1 MEDSLNKRY
10 IVKLASSFVSGIVNA
25 SILAMVPTALGPVA
39 FGNFTYLTQ
48 FFTQVLAFLDAG
60 TSTALFTRL
69 SARKSNQQ
77 LLVFYFIISLII
89 FLLVNF
95 SVLFI
100 KVFDISHYFGDSVSL
115 FEIYLAALLCFS
127 IWLSQVF
134 IKISDAYALTSSVEV
149 GKIFTRLATLVFL
162 YLTIKFSLINSV
174 TYYVFNLF
182 FTSVLILIFSSI
194 LVKNEVITKKTLTTT
209 PNFSLHLGVFKKFC
223 KPLLQFNIFGIF
235 VGLFDV
241 WLLQNTSGSVEMG
254 FYGLS
259 YSIAALSVIFTSAM
273 TPVISRDFT
282 KHYSEGLT
290 EKTVQLFESYTP
302 LLYCLSLG
310 IGSYLFFTS
319 EDIISIFS
327 DERFIEAK
335 YCLMILALYPM
346 HQTYGQLT
354 SSILFTLEET
364 VAYKNIGVL
373 FSLVGMALSLVLI
386 YAFDF
391 GAVGLALK
399 MVVIQIVSVN
409 VQLWYVC
416 NRLKINFYRFIYQQV
431 TSTTILLL
439 TAFFI
444 SEFSPIHTEYLILDF
459 LGNGLVYCI
468 AAFVVVLSLPR
479 LFFIDLGLVNN
490 FKKKIRIG

>member
-10 IVKLASSFVSGIVNA
+10 IIKLASSAVSGIVNG

-48 FFTQVLAFLDAG
+48 LFTQVLAFLDAG

-77 LLVFYFIISLII
+77 LLVFYFILSLII
-89 FLLVNF
+89 FFLVNS
-95 SVLFI
+95 SVFFMNILG
-100 KVFDISHYFGDSVSL
+100 VRHYVGDSVTL
-115 FEIYLAALLCFS
+115 FEIYLAAMLCFS

-134 IKISDAYALTSSVEV
+134 VKISDAHGLTSSVEV

-162 YLTIKFSLINSV
+162 YLSIKLSLINNT
-174 TYYVFNLF
+174 TYYLFNLF
-182 FTSVLILIFSSI
+182 FTTVLISIFIII
-194 LVKNEVITKKTLTTT
+194 LVKNGVITRETMTKS
-209 PNFSLHLGVFKKFC
+209 PNFALHLGVFKKFC
-223 KPLLQFNIFGIF
+223 KPLMQFNVCGIF
-235 VGLFDV
+235 VGVFDF
-241 WLLQNTSGSVEMG
+241 WLLQHNSGSVETG

-259 YSIAALSVIFTSAM
+259 YSIAALSIIFTSAM

-282 KHYSEGLT
+282 KYYSEGLI
-290 EKTVQLFESYTP
+290 EKTAQLFESYVP
-302 LLYCLSLG
+302 LLYCLSLA

-354 SSILFTLEET
+354 SSILFALEET
-364 VAYKNIGVL
+364 EIYKNIGIL
-373 FSLVGMALSLVLI
+373 FSFVGMALSVTLI
-386 YAFDF
+386 YLFDF

-399 MVVIQIVSVN
+399 MVLIQIVSVN

-416 NRLKINFYRFIYQQV
+416 KRLNIEFYRFIYQQV
-431 TSTTILLL
+431 TSTMILLL
-439 TAFFI
+439 TAFLIVTFR
-444 SEFSPIHTEYLILDF
+444 PLHTDYVIFDF
-459 LGNGLVYCI
+459 LGNGLIYSI
-468 AAFVVVLSLPR
+468 AAFFIVIFLPR
-479 LFFIDLGLVNN
+479 LFFIDLSLVND

>member
-10 IVKLASSFVSGIVNA
+10 IVKLVSSVVSGIVNA
-25 SILAMVPTALGPVA
+25 SILAMIPTALGPVA

-69 SARKSNQQ
+69 SAKKNNQQ

-100 KVFDISHYFGDSVSL
+100 EFFDISHYFGDSVSL

-149 GKIFTRLATLVFL
+149 GKIFIRLATLVFL
-162 YLTIKFSLINSV
+162 YLAIKFSLINSA

-182 FTSVLILIFSSI
+182 FTAVLILIFFSI
-194 LVKNEVITKKTLTTT
+194 LVKNGVITKKTMTTT
-209 PNFSLHLGVFKKFC
+209 PNFALHVGVFKKFC

-241 WLLQNTSGSVEMG
+241 WLLQNTSGSAEMG

-282 KHYSEGLT
+282 KYYSEGLT
-290 EKTVQLFESYTP
+290 EKMVQLFESYTP
-302 LLYCLSLG
+302 LLYCLSLA
-310 IGSYLFFTS
+310 IGSYLLFAS

-354 SSILFTLEET
+354 SSIMFALEET
-364 VAYKNIGVL
+364 EVYKNIGIL
-373 FSLVGMALSLVLI
+373 FSFVGMALSLTFI
-386 YAFDF
+386 YVFDF

-399 MVVIQIVSVN
+399 MVLIQIVSVN

-416 NRLKINFYRFIYQQV
+416 KRLKIGFYKLVYQQL
-431 TSTTILLL
+431 TSTAILLL

-459 LGNGLVYCI
+459 LGNGLLYSI
-468 AAFVVVLSLPR
+468 AASVVVLSLPR

>member
-69 SARKSNQQ
+69 SAKKNNQQ
-77 LLVFYFIISLII
+77 ILVFYFILSLVI
-89 FLLVNF
+89 FSLVNI
-95 SVLFI
+95 SVFFVKL
-100 KVFDISHYFGDSVSL
+100 FDISHYFGDSVNI
-115 FEIYLAALLCFS
+115 FEIYLAAILCFS

-149 GKIFTRLATLVFL
+149 GKILTRLATLVFL
-162 YLTIKFSLINSV
+162 YLAIKLSLINSS
-174 TYYVFNLF
+174 TYYLFNLF
-182 FTSVLILIFSSI
+182 FTAVLILIFITI
-194 LVKNEVITKKTLTTT
+194 LVKNGVITRETMTTS
-209 PNFSLHLGVFKKFC
+209 PNFALHVGVFKEFC
-223 KPLLQFNIFGIF
+223 KPILQFNIFGIF

-241 WLLQNTSGSVEMG
+241 WLLQNMSGSVEMG

-259 YSIAALSVIFTSAM
+259 YSIAALSIIFTSAM

-282 KHYSEGLT
+282 KYYSEGLV

-302 LLYCLSLG
+302 LLYCLSLA
-310 IGSYLFFTS
+310 IGSYLFFAS
-319 EDIISIFS
+319 EDIIAIFS
-327 DERFIEAK
+327 DGRFIEAK

-354 SSILFTLEET
+354 STILFTLEET
-364 VAYKNIGVL
+364 KVYKNIGIL
-373 FSLVGMALSLVLI
+373 FSFVGIALSLALI
-386 YAFDF
+386 YLFDF

-399 MVVIQIVSVN
+399 MVLIQIVSVN
-409 VQLWYVC
+409 VQLWCVC

-459 LGNGLVYCI
+459 LGNGLVYSI
-468 AAFVVVLSLPR
+468 AAFVAILSLPR

>member
-10 IVKLASSFVSGIVNA
+10 IVKLASSAVSGIVNA

-69 SARKSNQQ
+69 SAKKNNKQ
-77 LLVFYFIISLII
+77 LLVFYFINSLII

-100 KVFDISHYFGDSVSL
+100 KFFDISHYFGDSVSL

-162 YLTIKFSLINSV
+162 YLAIKVSLINSA

-182 FTSVLILIFSSI
+182 FTAVLILIFFSI
-194 LVKNEVITKKTLTTT
+194 LVKNGVITKKTMTTT
-209 PNFSLHLGVFKKFC
+209 PNFALHVGVFKKFC

-282 KHYSEGLT
+282 KYYSEGLT

-302 LLYCLSLG
+302 LLYCLSLA
-310 IGSYLFFTS
+310 IGSYLLFAS

-354 SSILFTLEET
+354 SSIMFALEET
-364 VAYKNIGVL
+364 EVYKNIGIL
-373 FSLVGMALSLVLI
+373 FSFVGMALSLIFI
-386 YAFDF
+386 YVFDF

-399 MVVIQIVSVN
+399 MVLIQIVSVN

-416 NRLKINFYRFIYQQV
+416 KRLKIGFYKFVYQQFS
-431 TSTTILLL
+431 STTILLS

-444 SEFSPIHTEYLILDF
+444 SEFSPINTEHLVLDF
-459 LGNGLVYCI
+459 LGNGLVYSI